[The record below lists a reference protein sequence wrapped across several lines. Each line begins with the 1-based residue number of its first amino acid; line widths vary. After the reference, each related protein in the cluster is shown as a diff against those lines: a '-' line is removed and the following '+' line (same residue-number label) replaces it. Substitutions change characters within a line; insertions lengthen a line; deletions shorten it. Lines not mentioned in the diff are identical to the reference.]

1 MKPMAVENVTTSYG
15 SRMAMDDTMAS
26 AYSKWWQRMRW
37 RSSMMQQRSTIDV
50 LAIDYDD
57 VDVMVVDDD
66 DDRAIAVK
74 DMAVAA
80 NKAS

>member
-1 MKPMAVENVTTSYG
+1 
-15 SRMAMDDTMAS
+15 
-26 AYSKWWQRMRW
+26 
-37 RSSMMQQRSTIDV
+37 MMQQRSTIDV

-57 VDVMVVDDD
+57 ADVMVVDDD